1 MSDTALPPQSRKT
14 AHAIIFAAVVI
25 FAAFSF
31 LFLGFAAYR
40 SGARGALPAE
50 SIGGGSQNP
59 SPAAEPEPKPEKIR
73 HVPMPDEVRGIYWT
87 AQTAGGERG
96 QELLAY
102 MKRYGLNTAVID
114 LKMDN
119 GELAFDP
126 HSDAMKATVMD
137 DPVIRDLDALL
148 HKLAD
153 EDIYRIARIAVMR
166 DGAFAKIH
174 PELALKRAG
183 GGIWKDNIGSI
194 WLDPAADEPRLY
206 GIELA
211 REAYKRGFDEIQFD
225 YVRFPSDG
233 AIGAIQYPIW
243 SQTTSTKVQVMQDF
257 FAEVGGTL
265 AREGIPV
272 SFDVFGMTFISLSD
286 FNIGQRL
293 ADVYPYADAISPMAY
308 PSHYPNMFRGYP
320 NPSLVP
326 YEIVKLTLDE
336 GARIMENLYGVPEE
350 ESRPKFRPWLQDF
363 DIGAVYT
370 PERIEAQ
377 IRATRDAGASGWL
390 LWNARNVYEPANY
403 LPPKET
409 EIRKRDEEKN
419 APILE

>member
-1 MSDTALPPQSRKT
+1 MPDTARPPQSRN
-14 AHAIIFAAVVI
+14 AVHAILFTVAVI
-25 FAAFSF
+25 FAALSF
-31 LFLGFAAYR
+31 IGLAASR
-40 SGARGALPAE
+40 SGARGTLPTKNAV
-50 SIGGGSQNP
+50 GVNPNP
-59 SPAAEPEPKPEKIR
+59 SPITEPEPEPEMIR
-73 HVPMPDEVRGIYWT
+73 HVPMPNEVRGIYWT

-126 HSDAMKATVMD
+126 HSNAMKATVMD
-137 DPVIRDLDALL
+137 DPVIHDLDALL
-148 HKLAD
+148 RKLAD
-153 EDIYRIARIAVMR
+153 EGIYRIARIAVMR
-166 DGAFAKIH
+166 DGAFAEIH

-183 GGIWKDNIGSI
+183 GGVWKDNIGSI
-194 WLDPAADEPRLY
+194 WLDPAAHETRQY
-206 GIELA
+206 SKELA
-211 REAYKRGFDEIQFD
+211 REAYERGFDEIQFD

-233 AIGAIQYPIW
+233 AINAIQYPIW

-265 AREGIPV
+265 TQEGIPV

-293 ADVYPYADAISPMAY
+293 ADVYPYAVAISPMAY

-320 NPSLVP
+320 NPALAP

-336 GARIMENLYGVPEE
+336 GARIMENLYGIPAE

-377 IRATRDAGASGWL
+377 IRAARDAGASGWL
-390 LWNARNVYEPANY
+390 LWNARNVYEPTNY

-409 EIRKRDEEKN
+409 KVRQQNEEKN